1 MGNFLDTP
9 VTEKETSVDRDG
21 KVAYGLSA
29 MQGWRAQMEDDHV
42 QLLSLSQELPDF
54 SLFGVFD
61 GHGGDMVAHYAAKH
75 IPRFLLD
82 TGELVPGM
90 PEGDVPRR
98 AQTGFEKA
106 VMALD
111 AELQQLPEMLSGQD
125 QSGSTSVMTLLSK
138 EHIVCANTG
147 DSRAVLSRNGK
158 AVALSYD
165 HKPYNPIEKDR
176 IENAGSHVKFNR
188 VNGDLAVSR
197 ALGDFVYKRC
207 ESIEPEKQAVTAFP
221 EMMCEI
227 RNAADEFIV
236 LACDGIWDVMSSQE
250 VVDQVRGMLQN
261 GRPPEPLVDP
271 VENLEGLPAVEQP
284 PMPKQPPR
292 QWDLGA
298 VSECLIDLCLRL
310 GSRDNMS
317 VIVVLL
323 DPRLMPKPEVSPS
336 EGTPSTSA
344 TGSSATAA
352 SSVGLAVAA
361 AMGSSPSSS

>member
-9 VTEKETSVDRDG
+9 ITDKETSVDQDS
-21 KVAYGLSA
+21 KMAYGLSA

-42 QLLSLSQELPDF
+42 QLLSLSDEHPDV

-82 TGELVPGM
+82 TKQLVPNM
-90 PEGDVPRR
+90 PESEVPRR
-98 AQTGFEKA
+98 AQEGFEKA
-106 VMALD
+106 IMALD
-111 AELQQLPEMLSGQD
+111 KELQQLPEVQTGQD

-138 EHIVCANTG
+138 EHIICANTG
-147 DSRAVLSRNGK
+147 DSRAVLCRAGE

-165 HKPYNPIEKDR
+165 HKPYNPVEKER

-207 ESIEPEKQAVTAFP
+207 ESIEAEKQAVTAFP
-221 EMMCEI
+221 ELMFEE
-227 RNAADEFIV
+227 RQTGDEFIV

-250 VVDQVRGMLQN
+250 VVDKVRSMLTD
-261 GRPPEPLVDP
+261 GRPPPPPPEPS
-271 VENLEGLPAVEQP
+271 ETAEGITPEPPAPAQP
-284 PMPKQPPR
+284 QRP
-292 QWDLGA
+292 WDLGA
-298 VSECLIDLCLRL
+298 VSECLIDHCLRL

-323 DPRLMPKPEVSPS
+323 DPKLMPKPE
-336 EGTPSTSA
+336 A
-344 TGSSATAA
+344 
-352 SSVGLAVAA
+352 
-361 AMGSSPSSS
+361 GSSPAGEGSAAASKAGGSSSAEAKPQ